1 MAYDPDEQEQ
11 LDQIKAWWNKYGTLV
26 LTVLIISTAV
36 VGGWRAWQWYEGHQ
50 SSQARGYFEA
60 LEEAGR
66 SQGEESVARINA
78 AMKTLRS
85 EYAATDYAARG
96 ALVAAAALAARKDVS
111 GARAQL
117 EWLSQTKHTALVPVS
132 RLRLAALFL
141 DQKEYDAALA
151 QLKDAPPSFEGLFA
165 DRRGD
170 VLAAQGKPAEAKKAW
185 NEAIETL
192 GVTNP
197 LTPIVKLKLDALG
210 G

>member
-1 MAYDPDEQEQ
+1 MAYDLDEQEQ

-26 LTVLIISTAV
+26 LTVLIIATAAV
-36 VGGWRAWQWYEGHQ
+36 AAWRGWQWYEGHQ

-85 EYAATDYAARG
+85 DYAATDYAARG
-96 ALVAAAALAARKDVS
+96 ALVAASALASRKDLP

-117 EWLSQTKHTALVPVS
+117 EWLAQTKHAALVPVT

-141 DQKEYDAALA
+141 DQKEYDSALA

-170 VLAAQGKPAEAKKAW
+170 ILAAQGKSADAKKAW
-185 NEAIETL
+185 NAAIESL
-192 GVTNP
+192 GPTNP

>member
-1 MAYDPDEQEQ
+1 MAYDLDEQEQ
-11 LDQIKAWWNKYGTLV
+11 LDQLKAWWNKYGTLV
-26 LTVLIISTAV
+26 LTFLIIATAV
-36 VGGWRAWQWYEGHQ
+36 VGGWRGWQWYEGHQ

-96 ALVAAAALAARKDVS
+96 ALVAASALAARKDLS

-117 EWLSQTKHTALVPVS
+117 EWLSQTKHAALVPVA

-141 DQKEYDAALA
+141 DQKEYEAALA

-170 VLAAQGKPAEAKKAW
+170 VLAAQGKLAEAKKAW
-185 NEAIETL
+185 GEAMNSL
-192 GVTNP
+192 GTTNS
-197 LTPIVKLKLDALG
+197 LTPVVKLKLDALG
-210 G
+210 V

>member
-1 MAYDPDEQEQ
+1 MAYDLDEQEQ

-26 LTVLIISTAV
+26 LTLLIVATAV

-85 EYAATDYAARG
+85 DYAATDYAARG
-96 ALVAAAALAARKDVS
+96 ALVAASALAARKDLS

-117 EWLSQTKHTALVPVS
+117 EWLSQTKHAALVPVS

-141 DQKEYDAALA
+141 DQKEYESALA

-192 GVTNP
+192 GATNP
-197 LTPIVKLKLDALG
+197 LTPIVKLKLDAVG

>member
-1 MAYDPDEQEQ
+1 MAYDLDEQEQ
-11 LDQIKAWWNKYGTLV
+11 LDQLKAWWNKYGTMV
-26 LTVLIISTAV
+26 LTVLIIATAV
-36 VGGWRAWQWYEGHQ
+36 IGGWRAWQWYEGHQ

-66 SQGEESVARINA
+66 SQGDESVARINA

-96 ALVAAAALAARKDVS
+96 ALVAAAALAARKDLS

-117 EWLSQTKHTALVPVS
+117 EWLSQTKHAALVPVS

-141 DQKEYDAALA
+141 DQKEYEAALA

-185 NEAIETL
+185 SDAMNLL
-192 GVTNP
+192 GATNP
-197 LTPIVKLKLDALG
+197 LTPVVKLKLDALG

>member
-1 MAYDPDEQEQ
+1 MAYDLDEQEQ
-11 LDQIKAWWNKYGTLV
+11 LDQIKAWWNKYGTLI
-26 LTVLIISTAV
+26 LTVLIIATAV
-36 VGGWRAWQWYEGHQ
+36 VGGWRGWQWYEGHQ

-85 EYAATDYAARG
+85 DYAATDYAARG
-96 ALVAAAALAARKDVS
+96 ALVAANALVARKDVP

-117 EWLSQTKHTALVPVS
+117 EWLAQTKHAALVPVA

-141 DQKEYDAALA
+141 DQKEYDLALA
-151 QLKDAPPSFEGLFA
+151 QLKDAPASFEGLFA

-170 VLAAQGKPAEAKKAW
+170 VLAAQGKAADAKQAW
-185 NEAIETL
+185 NQAIEKL
-192 GVTNP
+192 GTNNP

-210 G
+210 V

>member
-11 LDQIKAWWNKYGTLV
+11 LDQLKAWWNKYGTLV

-96 ALVAAAALAARKDVS
+96 ALLAAAALAARKDVT

-117 EWLSQTKHTALVPVS
+117 EWLSQTKHSALVPVS
-132 RLRLAALFL
+132 RLRLASLFL

-210 G
+210 V

>member
-1 MAYDPDEQEQ
+1 MAYDLDEQEQ

-26 LTVLIISTAV
+26 LTVLIIATAV

-96 ALVAAAALAARKDVS
+96 ALVAASALAARKDLS

-117 EWLSQTKHTALVPVS
+117 EWLSQTKHAALVPVS

-141 DQKEYDAALA
+141 DQKEYELALA

-192 GVTNP
+192 GATNP

>member
-1 MAYDPDEQEQ
+1 MAYDLDEQEQ
-11 LDQIKAWWNKYGTLV
+11 IDQIKAWWNKYGTLV
-26 LTVLIISTAV
+26 LTVLIIATAAV
-36 VGGWRAWQWYEGHQ
+36 AAWRGWQWYEGHQ

-85 EYAATDYAARG
+85 DYAATDYAARG
-96 ALVAAAALAARKDVS
+96 ALVAASALASRKDLP

-117 EWLSQTKHTALVPVS
+117 EWLAQTKHAALVPVA

-141 DQKEYDAALA
+141 DQKEYDSALA

-170 VLAAQGKPAEAKKAW
+170 ILAAQGKSADARKAW
-185 NEAIETL
+185 NAAIESL
-192 GVTNP
+192 GPTNP

>member
-1 MAYDPDEQEQ
+1 MAYDLDEQEQ
-11 LDQIKAWWNKYGTLV
+11 LDQIKAWWNKYGTLI
-26 LTVLIISTAV
+26 LTVLIVATAV
-36 VGGWRAWQWYEGHQ
+36 VGGWRGWQWYEGHQ

-78 AMKTLRS
+78 AMTTLRKD
-85 EYAATDYAARG
+85 YAATDYAARG
-96 ALVAAAALAARKDVS
+96 ALVAASALVSRKDLA

-117 EWLSQTKHTALVPVS
+117 EWLVQTKHAALVPVA
-132 RLRLAALFL
+132 RLRLSALFL
-141 DQKEYDAALA
+141 DQKEYDLALA
-151 QLKDAPPSFEGLFA
+151 QLKDAPLSFEGLFA

-170 VLAAQGKPAEAKKAW
+170 VLAAQGKDADAKKAW
-185 NEAIETL
+185 SQAIDSL
-192 GVTNP
+192 GVANP

>member
-26 LTVLIISTAV
+26 LTILIISTAV

-96 ALVAAAALAARKDVS
+96 ALVAAAALAARKDVI

-117 EWLSQTKHTALVPVS
+117 EWLSQTKHIALVPVS

-141 DQKEYDAALA
+141 DQKEYDAALS

-170 VLAAQGKPAEAKKAW
+170 VLAAQGKPAEARKAW

>member
-1 MAYDPDEQEQ
+1 MAYDLDEQEQ
-11 LDQIKAWWNKYGTLV
+11 LDQLKAWWNKYGTLV
-26 LTVLIISTAV
+26 LTFLIIATAV
-36 VGGWRAWQWYEGHQ
+36 VGGWRGWQWYEGHQ

-96 ALVAAAALAARKDVS
+96 ALVAASALASRKDLS

-117 EWLSQTKHTALVPVS
+117 EWLSQTKHAALVPVA

-185 NEAIETL
+185 GEAMNAL
-192 GVTNP
+192 GATNP
-197 LTPIVKLKLDALG
+197 LTPVVKLKLDALG

>member
-1 MAYDPDEQEQ
+1 MAYDLDEQEQ
-11 LDQIKAWWNKYGTLV
+11 LDQLKAWWNKYGTLV
-26 LTVLIISTAV
+26 LTVLIIATAV
-36 VGGWRAWQWYEGHQ
+36 IGGWRAWQWYEGHQ

-96 ALVAAAALAARKDVS
+96 ALVAASALAARKDLS

-117 EWLSQTKHTALVPVS
+117 EWLSQTKHAALVPVS

-141 DQKEYDAALA
+141 DQKEYEAALA

-185 NEAIETL
+185 GEAMNML
-192 GVTNP
+192 GATNP
-197 LTPIVKLKLDALG
+197 LTPVVKLKLDALG

>member
-1 MAYDPDEQEQ
+1 MAYDLDEQEQ
-11 LDQIKAWWNKYGTLV
+11 LDQLKAWWNKYGTLV
-26 LTVLIISTAV
+26 LTLLIIATAV
-36 VGGWRAWQWYEGHQ
+36 VGGWRGWQWYEGHQ

-96 ALVAAAALAARKDVS
+96 ALVAASALAARKDLS

-117 EWLSQTKHTALVPVS
+117 EWLSQTKHAALVPVS

-141 DQKEYDAALA
+141 DQKEYEAALA

-185 NEAIETL
+185 SEAMNSL
-192 GVTNP
+192 GATNP
-197 LTPIVKLKLDALG
+197 LTPVVKLKLDALG

>member
-11 LDQIKAWWNKYGTLV
+11 LDQIKAWWNKYGTFI
-26 LTVLIISTAV
+26 LTVLIVATAI
-36 VGGWRAWQWYEGHQ
+36 VGGWRGWQWYEGHQ
-50 SSQARGYFEA
+50 ASQARGYFEA

-96 ALVAAAALAARKDVS
+96 ALVAASALVLRKDVA

-117 EWLSQTKHTALVPVS
+117 EWLVQTKHAALVPVA
-132 RLRLAALFL
+132 RLRLSALFL
-141 DQKEYDAALA
+141 DQKEYDQALA

-165 DRRGD
+165 DRLGD
-170 VLAAQGKPAEAKKAW
+170 VLAAQGKSADARKAW
-185 NEAIETL
+185 SQAIESL
-192 GVTNP
+192 GVTDP
-197 LTPIVKLKLDALG
+197 LTPIVKLKLDSLG

>member
-1 MAYDPDEQEQ
+1 MAYDLDEQEQ
-11 LDQIKAWWNKYGTLV
+11 LDQLKAWWNKYGTLV
-26 LTVLIISTAV
+26 LTVLIIATAV
-36 VGGWRAWQWYEGHQ
+36 IGGWRAWQWYEGHQ

-66 SQGEESVARINA
+66 SQGDESVARINA

-96 ALVAAAALAARKDVS
+96 ALVAAAALAARKDLS

-117 EWLSQTKHTALVPVS
+117 EWLSQTKHAALVPVS

-141 DQKEYDAALA
+141 DQKEYEAALA

-185 NEAIETL
+185 SDAMNLL
-192 GVTNP
+192 GATNP
-197 LTPIVKLKLDALG
+197 LTPVVKLKLDALG

>member
-1 MAYDPDEQEQ
+1 MAYDLDEQEQ

-26 LTVLIISTAV
+26 LTILIVATAV
-36 VGGWRAWQWYEGHQ
+36 VGGWRGLQWYEGHQ
-50 SSQARGYFEA
+50 SAQARGYFEA

-85 EYAATDYAARG
+85 DYAATDYAARG
-96 ALVAAAALAARKDVS
+96 ALVAASALALRKDPA
-111 GARAQL
+111 GARSQL
-117 EWLSQTKHTALVPVS
+117 EWLAQTKHSALVPVA

-141 DQKEYDAALA
+141 DQKDYDAALS
-151 QLKDAPPSFEGLFA
+151 QLKDAPASFEGLFA

-170 VLAAQGKPAEAKKAW
+170 ILAAQGKSAEARKAW
-185 NEAIETL
+185 GEAVESL
-192 GVTNP
+192 GAASP
-197 LTPIVKLKLDALG
+197 LVPIVKLKLDALG

>member
-1 MAYDPDEQEQ
+1 MAYDLDEQEQ

-26 LTVLIISTAV
+26 LTLLIVATAI

-96 ALVAAAALAARKDVS
+96 ALVAASALAARKDLS

-117 EWLSQTKHTALVPVS
+117 EWLSQTKHAALVPVS

-141 DQKEYDAALA
+141 DQKEYELALA

-170 VLAAQGKPAEAKKAW
+170 VLAAQGKPADAKKAW

-192 GVTNP
+192 GATNP
-197 LTPIVKLKLDALG
+197 LTPIVKLKLDAVG